1 MFCQACEGD
10 EDISS
15 GHGVE
20 EYRGGGVQRSL
31 SSDISQQIGRTQ
43 IIPEILCKPKQYI
56 ATTL

>member
-31 SSDISQQIGRTQ
+31 PSDISQKIGQR
-43 IIPEILCKPKQYI
+43 
-56 ATTL
+56 

>member
-31 SSDISQQIGRTQ
+31 SSNTIFPNKGPR
-43 IIPEILCKPKQYI
+43 
-56 ATTL
+56 